1 MVEKFRVDN
10 YILHHLNYA
19 IHPLGPP
26 SGTLRRCRKSRDF
39 SRPDPPQLFFTCHCF
54 LCLTQTRFLN
64 RSTQYHPSK
73 PSLPDSPISSTSQL
87 NCPPPRQIIHHINLT
102 PIVEPMNAR
111 LYWYPYFQKFK
122 IEKQVVK
129 LLHSSMIRI
138 SCSPLS

>member
-1 MVEKFRVDN
+1 MVEKFRLDN
-10 YILHHLNYA
+10 YRLHHLNYA

-54 LCLTQTRFLN
+54 LCLTQTCFLN

-73 PSLPDSPISSTSQL
+73 PSLPDSPLSSTSQL

-102 PIVEPMNAR
+102 PIVEPVNLFPKVQNRETSGEAPSFKHD
-111 LYWYPYFQKFK
+111 LYQLQSL
-122 IEKQVVK
+122 ILVG
-129 LLHSSMIRI
+129 
-138 SCSPLS
+138 SPG